1 MIDRLR
7 CVLGK
12 ADDCGDVAAK
22 VVLLGGCGG
31 EKLAEF
37 RDKRGQ
43 ERPKSSN
50 DGKKEK
56 MAVRDRRGS
65 N

>member
-22 VVLLGGCGG
+22 VLLLGGGGG

-37 RDKRGQ
+37 RNKRGQ
-43 ERPKSSN
+43 ERPEFSN
-50 DGKKEK
+50 EGKKVK